1 MFFSKFREQREAEL
15 KSKMKPIDIEDEAF
29 ILADTNLVAIKGTPE
44 YASSINENSPTN
56 RIITSLYTKDRILFL
71 LKYGIC
77 YKTTT
82 NKDGITQIE
91 KHIMRYPQMFATMAI
106 RDKLRE
112 GVRKGVIWHTQ
123 GSGKTA
129 LAYSNVRYLTDY
141 FSREEGKIAK
151 FYFIVDRLDLAEQA
165 KGEFEAR
172 GLNVKMIKDKKQF
185 IDDIVNPGESKYKW

>member
-1 MFFSKFREQREAEL
+1 
-15 KSKMKPIDIEDEAF
+15 MKPINTEDEAF
-29 ILADTNLVAIKGTPE
+29 ILSDTNLIAIKGTPE
-44 YASSINENSPTN
+44 YASSINEDSPTN

-112 GVRKGVIWHTQ
+112 GIRKGVIWHTQ

-129 LAYSNVRYLTDY
+129 LAYSNVRYQTDY
-141 FSREEGKIAK
+141 FS
-151 FYFIVDRLDLAEQA
+151 
-165 KGEFEAR
+165 
-172 GLNVKMIKDKKQF
+172 
-185 IDDIVNPGESKYKW
+185 